1 MKTINLISLIT
12 IMTIVLISCQ
22 NNKQETVQKPEGLQH
37 PEWSKN
43 STIYEVNIRQY
54 TKEGTF
60 AAFEKH
66 IPRLHD
72 MGVDILWLMPVNPIG
87 KENRKGTLGS
97 YYSIS
102 DYTAVNP
109 EFGTLEDL
117 KSIVKTAHSLGMHV
131 IIDWVANHTSWDN
144 VWTKTHPEWFEKDSA
159 TGKFSSP
166 YDWTDVIELNFN
178 NKEMR
183 QAMIDAMKYWIKET
197 DIDGF
202 RCDVAG
208 MIPADF
214 WDDARQQ
221 LDSVKPVFMLAEAE
235 EPVHHKKA
243 FDMSYS
249 WNLHHLMNDIAQN
262 KKSATDFFDFYAK
275 EDSAFEKNDY
285 RMLFTS
291 NHDENSWNGTEFERM
306 GEASNAFAVLSS
318 TLPGMLLIYSGQ
330 EAALN
335 KRLQFF
341 EKDEI
346 HWDSLPLAGFY
357 KNLTMLKK
365 QNQSLWNG
373 NFGGDF
379 QIVSTKENKDF
390 FAFVRTKEN
399 NKVFVICNLTKNEIE
414 VNIDTKNIAGNYIE
428 YFTNKEQKI
437 ETGLKMKLTPW
448 EYKVFIS
455 N

>member
-12 IMTIVLISCQ
+12 FMTIVLISCQ
-22 NNKQETVQKPEGLQH
+22 NNKQEITQIPEGLQH

-144 VWTKTHPEWFEKDSA
+144 VWTKTHPEWFEKDSV

-183 QAMIDAMKYWIKET
+183 QAMVDAMKYWITET

-243 FDMSYS
+243 FDMSYA

-262 KKSATDFFDFYAK
+262 KKSASDFFDFYAK

-306 GEASNAFAVLSS
+306 GEASNTFAVLSS

-346 HWDSLPLAGFY
+346 LWDSLPLAGFY

-365 QNQSLWNG
+365 QNQALWNG

-379 QIVSTKENKDF
+379 QIISSKENNDF

-399 NKVFVICNLTKNEIE
+399 NKVFVVCNLTKNEIDIK
-414 VNIDTKNIAGNYIE
+414 IDTKKINGKYVE
-428 YFTNKEQKI
+428 YFSNKEQNI
-437 ETGLKMKLTPW
+437 ETSLNLKLKPW

-455 N
+455 K

>member
-12 IMTIVLISCQ
+12 FMTIVLISCQ
-22 NNKQETVQKPEGLQH
+22 NNKQETDPKPEGFQH

-60 AAFEKH
+60 TAFEKH
-66 IPRLHD
+66 IPRLHE

-144 VWTKTHPEWFEKDSA
+144 VWTKTHPEWFEKDSI

-178 NKEMR
+178 NFEMR
-183 QAMIDAMKYWIKET
+183 QAMVNAMKYWITET

-208 MIPADF
+208 MVPADF
-214 WDDARQQ
+214 WDDVRQQ

-243 FDMSYS
+243 FDMSYA
-249 WNLHHLMNDIAQN
+249 WNLHHLMNDIAQS
-262 KKSATDFFDFYAK
+262 KKTASDFFDFYTK

-306 GEASNAFAVLSS
+306 GEASNTFSVLAS

-346 HWDSLPLAGFY
+346 LWDSLPLAGFY
-357 KNLTMLKK
+357 KDLNNLKK
-365 QNQSLWNG
+365 QNQALWNG
-373 NFGGDF
+373 NYGGDF
-379 QIVSTKENKDF
+379 EIISRKENKDF
-390 FAFVRTKEN
+390 FAFVRTKDK
-399 NKVFVICNLTKNEIE
+399 NKVLVVCNLSKNTI
-414 VNIDTKNIAGNYIE
+414 VVKLVAKNLTGNFVE
-428 YFTNKEQKI
+428 YFTNQDQKFEKSY
-437 ETGLKMKLTPW
+437 ETKLNPW
-448 EYKVFIS
+448 EFKVYVS
-455 N
+455 K